1 MSITLTYSGT
11 TAHIS
16 DRLQWTD
23 EYDWSPVEQ
32 ATAYG
37 TTGALLVDVALK
49 QAGQPITL
57 VGTDTAAWIT
67 RALCDTLQAWARLPG
82 IELDLV
88 LRGATH
94 RVIFDHARGG
104 FSAQPVWR
112 LVDGEI
118 TDELIYLPTFKF
130 LKV

>member
-1 MSITLTYSGT
+1 MSITLTYDGT
-11 TAHIS
+11 TVPIS

-37 TTGALLVDVALK
+37 TTGKLLVDVALK
-49 QAGQPITL
+49 LAGQPITL

-67 RALCDTLQAWARLPG
+67 RAQCDSLQAWANLPG
-82 IELDLV
+82 ITLDLV
-88 LRGATH
+88 LRGTTH
-94 RVIFDHARGG
+94 QVMFDHAKQG
-104 FSAQPVWR
+104 FTAQPIFK
-112 LVDGEI
+112 LLDGEM
-118 TDELIYLPTFKF
+118 TPELLYLPTFHF